1 MNNTLRNTL
10 IVVAVLV
17 LAVGIFAAGGMYAN
31 AYGFGAGWMMGSYS
45 NNDYVPGMMA
55 GFGNKGY
62 GPGMMGRGNNG
73 YGPGMMGG
81 YGSNTNVAPLN
92 VDQAKTAAES
102 YIKTLGVDG
111 LQVSEVM
118 VFDNNAYVVIV
129 ETSTGKGAFE
139 LLVDPASLIA
149 YPEFGPNMMWNLKYG
164 GLNHSQMMGGRN
176 GMMGRGA
183 GMMGGNRWDTTIP
196 SDVSAEMSVTPEK
209 AIAYAQ
215 EYLDAN
221 INGAVAATD
230 PIQFYGYYTLDF
242 EKDGKVAGMLSVNGY
257 NGQVFLHTWH
267 GNFIEEFEILVIG
280 KRYRAGAFPS
290 GVLRLPCLG
299 MPYQMC
305 ASTCS

>member
-10 IVVAVLV
+10 IVIAVLV
-17 LAVGIFAAGGMYAN
+17 LAVGIFAAGGMFASV
-31 AYGFGAGWMMGSYS
+31 YGFGAGWMMGGYS
-45 NNDYVPGMMA
+45 NNGYVPRMM
-55 GFGNKGY
+55 GKNSF
-62 GPGMMGRGNNG
+62 GPGMMGGS
-73 YGPGMMGG
+73 G
-81 YGSNTNVAPLN
+81 YGSNTNVAPLSI
-92 VDQAKTAAES
+92 DQAKIAAES
-102 YIKTLGVDG
+102 YLKTVGVDD

-118 VFDNNAYVVIV
+118 VFDNNAYVVV
-129 ETSTGKGAFE
+129 TETSTGNGAFE
-139 LLVDPASLIA
+139 LLVDPVSLIA

-183 GMMGGNRWDTTIP
+183 GMMGGNGWDTTIP

-267 GNFIEEFEILVIG
+267 GNFIEESEI
-280 KRYRAGAFPS
+280 
-290 GVLRLPCLG
+290 
-299 MPYQMC
+299 Q
-305 ASTCS
+305 